1 MDAIEM
7 GEFKDYNVIFGNNGC
22 GKTSLT
28 RAFELLISKDKCI
41 EKYRTI
47 STAESPSIEFECKDG
62 SYKIEPNSN
71 IGAPSFK
78 VEIYNS
84 GFLHNNAPFN
94 SEFGL
99 KKLDDG
105 IIILE
110 GSVLGEETKEINQ
123 LKNCKEKVEKRK
135 KEIKDENSTETLSAK
150 QESEIKKYDEE
161 IEKIRKK
168 VTSKTIQIILDEI
181 KINNICE
188 VSKNKFKVQE
198 DALTNLEKDFDE
210 LDEAMKKFDDLK
222 EMELPKDYQTIKDK
236 LESLFSF
243 DIDKEAGQVSEE
255 IKEHMSKVG
264 REFIEKGIEL
274 QKKMPDNA
282 CPFCTQEITNNI
294 IQVYTS
300 YFNKRIEQFNQDSL
314 EVSGTLKKILEQW
327 NIKEILQSFERFEPF
342 MKKDFST
349 NKESLKNALEQIK
362 VLLEKLQKEVG
373 KKEGAKN
380 EKEFQGI
387 DKKLLENY
395 EKFQKC
401 VDETGNILK
410 QKKEQK
416 KKLDKLKTELKEA
429 RIKKAKHDSYDWQ
442 KSKEEAER
450 KLSVLNCRHERLNR
464 LLEKINKKLKGLYDQ
479 KRPDIETINNYLK
492 ALNLPKYSLD
502 KDYRIVLNSDALEN
516 SEAKIIL
523 SDGEK
528 TTLAFA
534 YFLARLKLFYKKEDL
549 KNLVVVIDDPIS
561 SLDEQR
567 IYNTTCLVA
576 KINQELAR
584 EKLSN
589 EENKAQ
595 VFVLTHNH
603 TFMARLINMI
613 GKHARYLQ
621 LERHQGQL
629 KIVCKDK
636 ANGYFDTFYLLL
648 FKEVYEFAKRETV
661 QDDFN
666 EAINYGNKIRI
677 LLESFLK
684 INFIDSFLGEDKT
697 FKEDNIKK
705 LIETADNQVRLSFS
719 NLPFSENEH
728 SIEDKDAL
736 TKKFLSIIK
745 GLHLESHGSVMDF
758 FSPYKISLEDVQE
771 FAKIA
776 INAMKI
782 LNPYQTHSYVESV
795 DKKLKTR
802 NNMRIVF
809 MGTPGFAEVI
819 LRALVGNKDIE
830 VVGLFTQM
838 DKPFGRKKELKAPET
853 KIYILENHLNIPIF
867 QPQSLKEP
875 EVQILK
881 ALKPDFI
888 VVVAYG
894 KILSKEVLSI
904 APCINVHASLL
915 PKYRGASPIHEM
927 ILNDDKIYGISTM
940 LMDTGLDSGD
950 ILESASFL
958 REDYLD
964 LETLRSK
971 LVHMGA
977 TLLLSTLKN
986 FSSITRKPQDH
997 AQASFCKK
1005 ITKADGLVG
1014 FKDAKSLFLKSLA
1027 FKSWPEIFL
1036 ENSLKLLGVELVE
1049 NEKSHKEGE
1058 ILEIDEKGVLVGC
1071 LKGSVRIARLQ
1082 AVGKKPLKAKD
1093 YLNGKRLKAGG
1104 ILT

>member
-1 MDAIEM
+1 MAINIKKIKSFKAFCGLDAIEM

-84 GFLHNNAPFN
+84 DFLHNNAPFN

-135 KEIKDENSTETLSAK
+135 KKIKDENSAETLSAK
-150 QESEIKKYDEE
+150 QESEIKKYDKE
-161 IEKIRKK
+161 IEKIRKEM
-168 VTSKTIQIILDEI
+168 TSKTIQITLDEI

-243 DIDKEAGQVSEE
+243 DMDKEAGQVSEE

-342 MKKDFST
+342 MKKDSST
-349 NKESLKNALEQIK
+349 NKESLKNTLEQIK
-362 VLLEKLQKEVG
+362 VLLEKLQKEVD
-373 KKEGAKN
+373 KKWGVKN
-380 EKEFQGI
+380 KEKFQET

-401 VDETGNILK
+401 VDETRNILK

-416 KKLDKLKTELKEA
+416 KKLEKLKKDLKEA
-429 RIKKAKHDSYDWQ
+429 KIKKAKHDSYDWQ
-442 KSKEEAER
+442 KSKEGTKR
-450 KLSVLNCRHERLNR
+450 KLSILNRGYERLNC
-464 LLEKINKKLKGLYDQ
+464 LLEKIDKKLKELYDQ

-516 SEAKIIL
+516 SEVKIIL

-549 KNLVVVIDDPIS
+549 KKLVVVIDDPIS

-589 EENKAQ
+589 KEDKAQ

-603 TFMARLINMI
+603 TFMARLINMV
-613 GKHARYLQ
+613 GTYACYFQ

-636 ANGYFDTFYLLL
+636 VKGYFDTFYLLL
-648 FKEVYEFAKRETV
+648 FKEVYAFAKKEKV
-661 QDDFN
+661 QDNFN
-666 EAINYGNKIRI
+666 EAINYGNKVRI

-684 INFIDSFLGEDKT
+684 INFIDSFLGEKSAFGEDK
-697 FKEDNIKK
+697 IKK

-719 NLPFSENEH
+719 NLPFSENGH

-736 TKKFLSIIK
+736 TEKFLSIIK

-758 FSPYKISLEDVQE
+758 FSPYKISLEDVQR

-782 LNPYQTHSYVESV
+782 LNPYQTQSYMESV
-795 DKKLKTR
+795 DKKTK
-802 NNMRIVF
+802 
-809 MGTPGFAEVI
+809 
-819 LRALVGNKDIE
+819 NKE
-830 VVGLFTQM
+830 
-838 DKPFGRKKELKAPET
+838 
-853 KIYILENHLNIPIF
+853 
-867 QPQSLKEP
+867 
-875 EVQILK
+875 
-881 ALKPDFI
+881 
-888 VVVAYG
+888 
-894 KILSKEVLSI
+894 
-904 APCINVHASLL
+904 
-915 PKYRGASPIHEM
+915 
-927 ILNDDKIYGISTM
+927 
-940 LMDTGLDSGD
+940 
-950 ILESASFL
+950 
-958 REDYLD
+958 
-964 LETLRSK
+964 
-971 LVHMGA
+971 
-977 TLLLSTLKN
+977 
-986 FSSITRKPQDH
+986 
-997 AQASFCKK
+997 
-1005 ITKADGLVG
+1005 
-1014 FKDAKSLFLKSLA
+1014 
-1027 FKSWPEIFL
+1027 
-1036 ENSLKLLGVELVE
+1036 
-1049 NEKSHKEGE
+1049 
-1058 ILEIDEKGVLVGC
+1058 
-1071 LKGSVRIARLQ
+1071 
-1082 AVGKKPLKAKD
+1082 
-1093 YLNGKRLKAGG
+1093 
-1104 ILT
+1104 

>member
-1 MDAIEM
+1 MAINIKKIKSFKAFCGLDAIEM

-28 RAFELLISKDKCI
+28 RAFELLISKNKCI

-84 GFLHNNAPFN
+84 DFLHNNAPFN

-99 KKLDDG
+99 KKLDDDT
-105 IIILE
+105 IILE
-110 GSVLGEETKEINQ
+110 SSVLGEETKEINQ
-123 LKNCKEKVEKRK
+123 LKNCKEKVEKRQK
-135 KEIKDENSTETLSAK
+135 KIKDENSAETLSAK

-168 VTSKTIQIILDEI
+168 VTSKTIQITLDEI

-300 YFNKRIEQFNQDSL
+300 YFNKSIEQFNQDSL

-342 MKKDFST
+342 MKKDSST

-362 VLLEKLQKEVG
+362 VLLEKLQKEVD
-373 KKEGAKN
+373 KKWGVKN
-380 EKEFQGI
+380 KEKFQET

-401 VDETGNILK
+401 VDETRNILK

-416 KKLDKLKTELKEA
+416 EKLEKLKTELKEA

-516 SEAKIIL
+516 SKAKIIL

-648 FKEVYEFAKRETV
+648 FKEMYEFAKRETV

-666 EAINYGNKIRI
+666 EAINYGNKVRI

-697 FKEDNIKK
+697 FKKEKIEK
-705 LIETADNQVRLSFS
+705 LIETADGEVELNFS
-719 NLPFSENEH
+719 KLPFSENEY

-736 TKKFLSIIK
+736 TEKFLSIIK
-745 GLHLESHGSVMDF
+745 GLHLESHGSIMDF
-758 FSPYKISLEDVQE
+758 FSPYKISLKDVQR
-771 FAKIA
+771 FARIA

-782 LNPYQTHSYVESV
+782 LNPYQTHSY
-795 DKKLKTR
+795 
-802 NNMRIVF
+802 M
-809 MGTPGFAEVI
+809 
-819 LRALVGNKDIE
+819 E
-830 VVGLFTQM
+830 VV
-838 DKPFGRKKELKAPET
+838 D
-853 KIYILENHLNIPIF
+853 
-867 QPQSLKEP
+867 
-875 EVQILK
+875 
-881 ALKPDFI
+881 
-888 VVVAYG
+888 
-894 KILSKEVLSI
+894 
-904 APCINVHASLL
+904 
-915 PKYRGASPIHEM
+915 
-927 ILNDDKIYGISTM
+927 
-940 LMDTGLDSGD
+940 
-950 ILESASFL
+950 
-958 REDYLD
+958 
-964 LETLRSK
+964 
-971 LVHMGA
+971 
-977 TLLLSTLKN
+977 
-986 FSSITRKPQDH
+986 
-997 AQASFCKK
+997 
-1005 ITKADGLVG
+1005 
-1014 FKDAKSLFLKSLA
+1014 
-1027 FKSWPEIFL
+1027 
-1036 ENSLKLLGVELVE
+1036 
-1049 NEKSHKEGE
+1049 
-1058 ILEIDEKGVLVGC
+1058 
-1071 LKGSVRIARLQ
+1071 
-1082 AVGKKPLKAKD
+1082 
-1093 YLNGKRLKAGG
+1093 
-1104 ILT
+1104 

>member
-28 RAFELLISKDKCI
+28 RAFELLIPKNKCI

-71 IGAPSFK
+71 IGVPSFK

-84 GFLHNNAPFN
+84 DFLHNNAPFN

-110 GSVLGEETKEINQ
+110 SSVLGEETKEINQ

-135 KEIKDENSTETLSAK
+135 KKIKDENSTETLSAK
-150 QESEIKKYDEE
+150 QESEIKKYDKE
-161 IEKIRKK
+161 IEKIRKEM
-168 VTSKTIQIILDEI
+168 TSKTIQITLDEI
-181 KINNICE
+181 KINNFCE
-188 VSKNKFKVQE
+188 VSKNHFKYQE

-210 LDEAMKKFDDLK
+210 LNEAMKEFDDLK
-222 EMELPKDYQTIKDK
+222 EMKLPKDYQTIKDK

-294 IQVYTS
+294 IQAYTS
-300 YFNKRIEQFNQDSL
+300 YFNKSIEQFNQKSL
-314 EVSGTLKKILEQW
+314 KMSETLKKILEQW

-373 KKEGAKN
+373 KKEGVKN
-380 EKEFQGI
+380 EKEFQET
-387 DKKLLENY
+387 DKKLSENY
-395 EKFQKC
+395 ENLQKC
-401 VDETGNILK
+401 VNETRNILN
-410 QKKEQK
+410 QKKEQEE
-416 KKLDKLKTELKEA
+416 KLEKLKKELKEA

-442 KSKEEAER
+442 KSKEEDER

-516 SEAKIIL
+516 SKAKIIL

-534 YFLARLKLFYKKEDL
+534 YFLAHLKLFYKKEDL

-661 QDDFN
+661 QDNLN
-666 EAINYGNKIRI
+666 EAINYGNKVRI

-697 FKEDNIKK
+697 FKKEKIKK
-705 LIETADNQVRLSFS
+705 LIETADGEVELNFS
-719 NLPFSENEH
+719 KLPFSENEH

-736 TKKFLSIIK
+736 TEKFLSIIK
-745 GLHLESHGSVMDF
+745 GLHLESHGSIMDF
-758 FSPYKISLEDVQE
+758 FSPYKISLKDVQR
-771 FAKIA
+771 FARIA

-782 LNPYQTHSYVESV
+782 LNPYQTHSYMGSV
-795 DKKLKTR
+795 D
-802 NNMRIVF
+802 
-809 MGTPGFAEVI
+809 
-819 LRALVGNKDIE
+819 
-830 VVGLFTQM
+830 
-838 DKPFGRKKELKAPET
+838 
-853 KIYILENHLNIPIF
+853 
-867 QPQSLKEP
+867 
-875 EVQILK
+875 
-881 ALKPDFI
+881 
-888 VVVAYG
+888 
-894 KILSKEVLSI
+894 
-904 APCINVHASLL
+904 
-915 PKYRGASPIHEM
+915 
-927 ILNDDKIYGISTM
+927 
-940 LMDTGLDSGD
+940 
-950 ILESASFL
+950 
-958 REDYLD
+958 
-964 LETLRSK
+964 
-971 LVHMGA
+971 
-977 TLLLSTLKN
+977 
-986 FSSITRKPQDH
+986 
-997 AQASFCKK
+997 
-1005 ITKADGLVG
+1005 
-1014 FKDAKSLFLKSLA
+1014 
-1027 FKSWPEIFL
+1027 
-1036 ENSLKLLGVELVE
+1036 
-1049 NEKSHKEGE
+1049 
-1058 ILEIDEKGVLVGC
+1058 
-1071 LKGSVRIARLQ
+1071 
-1082 AVGKKPLKAKD
+1082 
-1093 YLNGKRLKAGG
+1093 
-1104 ILT
+1104 

>member
-1 MDAIEM
+1 MAINIKKIKSFKAFCGLDAIEM

-28 RAFELLISKDKCI
+28 RAFELLIPKNKHI

-47 STAESPSIEFECKDG
+47 STAESPSIEFECKDK

-71 IGAPSFK
+71 IKEPSFK

-84 GFLHNNAPFN
+84 DFLHNNAPFN

-105 IIILE
+105 VIILE

-123 LKNCKEKVEKRK
+123 LKDFKEKVEKRQK
-135 KEIKDENSTETLSAK
+135 KIKGENSAETLSAK
-150 QESEIKKYDEE
+150 QESAIKKCDEE
-161 IEKIRKK
+161 IEKIRKE
-168 VTSKTIQIILDEI
+168 VTSKPIQITLDDI
-181 KINNICE
+181 KVDDICK

-198 DALTNLEKDFDE
+198 DTLTNLEKDFDE
-210 LDEAMKKFDDLK
+210 LGEAMKKFDDLK
-222 EMELPKDYQTIKDK
+222 EMELPKDYQTIKDELK
-236 LESLFSF
+236 SLFSF

-255 IKEHMSKVG
+255 IKEHISKVG

-282 CPFCTQEITNNI
+282 CPFCTQKITNNI

-300 YFNKRIEQFNQDSL
+300 YFNKSIEQFKQDSS

-342 MKKDFST
+342 MKKDSSI

-362 VLLEKLQKEVG
+362 VLLEKLQKEVD
-373 KKEGAKN
+373 KKWVVKN
-380 EKEFQGI
+380 KEKFQET

-401 VDETGNILK
+401 VDETRNILK

-416 KKLDKLKTELKEA
+416 EKLEKLKTELKEA

-442 KSKEEAER
+442 KSKEETER

-589 EENKAQ
+589 KEDKAQ

-603 TFMARLINMI
+603 TFMARLINMV
-613 GKHARYLQ
+613 GTYACYFQ

-636 ANGYFDTFYLLL
+636 VKGYFDTFYLLL
-648 FKEVYEFAKRETV
+648 FKEVYAFAKKEKV
-661 QDDFN
+661 QDNFN

-684 INFIDSFLGEDKT
+684 INFIDSFLGEQSAFEEDK
-697 FKEDNIKK
+697 IKK
-705 LIETADNQVRLSFS
+705 LIETADGEVELNFS
-719 NLPFSENEH
+719 KLPFSENEH

-736 TKKFLSIIK
+736 TEKFLSIIK

-758 FSPYKISLEDVQE
+758 FSPYKISLEDVQR

-782 LNPYQTHSYVESV
+782 LNPYQTQSYMESV
-795 DKKLKTR
+795 DKKTK
-802 NNMRIVF
+802 
-809 MGTPGFAEVI
+809 
-819 LRALVGNKDIE
+819 NKE
-830 VVGLFTQM
+830 
-838 DKPFGRKKELKAPET
+838 
-853 KIYILENHLNIPIF
+853 
-867 QPQSLKEP
+867 
-875 EVQILK
+875 
-881 ALKPDFI
+881 
-888 VVVAYG
+888 
-894 KILSKEVLSI
+894 
-904 APCINVHASLL
+904 
-915 PKYRGASPIHEM
+915 
-927 ILNDDKIYGISTM
+927 
-940 LMDTGLDSGD
+940 
-950 ILESASFL
+950 
-958 REDYLD
+958 
-964 LETLRSK
+964 
-971 LVHMGA
+971 
-977 TLLLSTLKN
+977 
-986 FSSITRKPQDH
+986 
-997 AQASFCKK
+997 
-1005 ITKADGLVG
+1005 
-1014 FKDAKSLFLKSLA
+1014 
-1027 FKSWPEIFL
+1027 
-1036 ENSLKLLGVELVE
+1036 
-1049 NEKSHKEGE
+1049 
-1058 ILEIDEKGVLVGC
+1058 
-1071 LKGSVRIARLQ
+1071 
-1082 AVGKKPLKAKD
+1082 
-1093 YLNGKRLKAGG
+1093 
-1104 ILT
+1104 

>member
-1 MDAIEM
+1 MAINIKKIKSFKAFCGLDAIEM
-7 GEFKDYNVIFGNNGC
+7 DEFEHYNIIFGNNGC

-28 RAFELLISKDKCI
+28 RAFELLISKNKHI

-71 IGAPSFK
+71 IGVPSFK

-84 GFLHNNAPFN
+84 DFLHNNAPFN
-94 SEFGL
+94 SEFEL

-123 LKNCKEKVEKRK
+123 LKNCKEKVEKRQK
-135 KEIKDENSTETLSAK
+135 KIKDENDTETLSAK

-168 VTSKTIQIILDEI
+168 VTSKTIQITPNEI
-181 KINNICE
+181 KINNICK

-314 EVSGTLKKILEQW
+314 EVSGILKKILEQW
-327 NIKEILQSFERFEPF
+327 NIMEILQSFERFEPF

-349 NKESLKNALEQIK
+349 NKESLENALEQIK

-502 KDYRIVLNSDALEN
+502 KDYRIVLNSVDLEN
-516 SEAKIIL
+516 SEAKMIL
-523 SDGEK
+523 SDSEK

-549 KNLVVVIDDPIS
+549 KKLVVVIDDPIS

-589 EENKAQ
+589 KEDKAQ

-603 TFMARLINMI
+603 TFMACLINMV
-613 GKHARYLQ
+613 GKHACYFQ

-629 KIVCKDK
+629 KIVCK
-636 ANGYFDTFYLLL
+636 NEVVGYFDTFYLLL
-648 FKEVYEFAKRETV
+648 FKEVYVFAKKEKV

-666 EAINYGNKIRI
+666 EAINYGNKVRV
-677 LLESFLK
+677 LLEGFLK
-684 INFIDSFLGEDKT
+684 INFINSFLGANSVFDEDK
-697 FKEDNIKK
+697 IKK

-719 NLPFSENEH
+719 NLPFSNEH
-728 SIEDKDAL
+728 SIKDKDAL
-736 TKKFLSIIK
+736 TEKFLSIIK
-745 GLHLESHGSVMDF
+745 GLHLESHGSVADVF
-758 FSPYKISLEDVQE
+758 NPYKISLKDVQR
-771 FAKIA
+771 FARIA

-782 LNPYQTHSYVESV
+782 LNPYQTHSY
-795 DKKLKTR
+795 
-802 NNMRIVF
+802 M
-809 MGTPGFAEVI
+809 
-819 LRALVGNKDIE
+819 E
-830 VVGLFTQM
+830 VV
-838 DKPFGRKKELKAPET
+838 D
-853 KIYILENHLNIPIF
+853 
-867 QPQSLKEP
+867 
-875 EVQILK
+875 
-881 ALKPDFI
+881 
-888 VVVAYG
+888 
-894 KILSKEVLSI
+894 
-904 APCINVHASLL
+904 
-915 PKYRGASPIHEM
+915 
-927 ILNDDKIYGISTM
+927 
-940 LMDTGLDSGD
+940 
-950 ILESASFL
+950 
-958 REDYLD
+958 
-964 LETLRSK
+964 
-971 LVHMGA
+971 
-977 TLLLSTLKN
+977 
-986 FSSITRKPQDH
+986 
-997 AQASFCKK
+997 
-1005 ITKADGLVG
+1005 
-1014 FKDAKSLFLKSLA
+1014 
-1027 FKSWPEIFL
+1027 
-1036 ENSLKLLGVELVE
+1036 
-1049 NEKSHKEGE
+1049 
-1058 ILEIDEKGVLVGC
+1058 
-1071 LKGSVRIARLQ
+1071 
-1082 AVGKKPLKAKD
+1082 
-1093 YLNGKRLKAGG
+1093 
-1104 ILT
+1104 

>member
-1 MDAIEM
+1 MAINIKKIKSFKAFCGLDAIEM

-28 RAFELLISKDKCI
+28 RAFELLISKNKCI

-62 SYKIEPNSN
+62 SYKIEPNGN

-84 GFLHNNAPFN
+84 DFLHNNAPFN

-123 LKNCKEKVEKRK
+123 LKDFKEKVEKEK
-135 KEIKDENSTETLSAK
+135 KKIKDENSTETLSAK
-150 QESEIKKYDEE
+150 QESEIKKYDKE
-161 IEKIRKK
+161 IEKIRKEM
-168 VTSKTIQIILDEI
+168 TSKTIQITLDEI

-255 IKEHMSKVG
+255 IKEHISKVG

-349 NKESLKNALEQIK
+349 NKESLKKALEQIK
-362 VLLEKLQKEVG
+362 VLLEKLQKEVD
-373 KKEGAKN
+373 KKWGVKN
-380 EKEFQGI
+380 KEKFQET

-401 VDETGNILK
+401 VDETRNILN

-416 KKLDKLKTELKEA
+416 EKLDKLKTELKEA

-442 KSKEEAER
+442 KSKEEAKR
-450 KLSVLNCRHERLNR
+450 KLSILNCRHERLKH
-464 LLEKINKKLKGLYDQ
+464 LLEKIDKKLKGLYDQ

-502 KDYRIVLNSDALEN
+502 KDYRIVLNSNALEN

-534 YFLARLKLFYKKEDL
+534 YFLARLKLFYKKKDL

-589 EENKAQ
+589 EEDKAQ

-621 LERHQGQL
+621 LGRHQGQL

-636 ANGYFDTFYLLL
+636 TNGYFDTFYLLL

-666 EAINYGNKIRI
+666 EAINYGNKVRI

-697 FKEDNIKK
+697 FKKEKIEK
-705 LIETADNQVRLSFS
+705 LIETADGEVELNFS
-719 NLPFSENEH
+719 KLPFSENEY

-736 TKKFLSIIK
+736 TEKFLSIIK
-745 GLHLESHGSVMDF
+745 GLHLESHGSIMDF
-758 FSPYKISLEDVQE
+758 FSPYKISLKDVQR
-771 FAKIA
+771 FARIA

-782 LNPYQTHSYVESV
+782 LNPYQTHSY
-795 DKKLKTR
+795 L
-802 NNMRIVF
+802 
-809 MGTPGFAEVI
+809 
-819 LRALVGNKDIE
+819 
-830 VVGLFTQM
+830 
-838 DKPFGRKKELKAPET
+838 
-853 KIYILENHLNIPIF
+853 
-867 QPQSLKEP
+867 
-875 EVQILK
+875 
-881 ALKPDFI
+881 
-888 VVVAYG
+888 YG
-894 KILSKEVLSI
+894 
-904 APCINVHASLL
+904 
-915 PKYRGASPIHEM
+915 
-927 ILNDDKIYGISTM
+927 
-940 LMDTGLDSGD
+940 SG
-950 ILESASFL
+950 
-958 REDYLD
+958 
-964 LETLRSK
+964 
-971 LVHMGA
+971 G
-977 TLLLSTLKN
+977 LKN
-986 FSSITRKPQDH
+986 
-997 AQASFCKK
+997 
-1005 ITKADGLVG
+1005 
-1014 FKDAKSLFLKSLA
+1014 
-1027 FKSWPEIFL
+1027 
-1036 ENSLKLLGVELVE
+1036 
-1049 NEKSHKEGE
+1049 
-1058 ILEIDEKGVLVGC
+1058 
-1071 LKGSVRIARLQ
+1071 
-1082 AVGKKPLKAKD
+1082 
-1093 YLNGKRLKAGG
+1093 
-1104 ILT
+1104 

>member
-28 RAFELLISKDKCI
+28 RAFELLISKNKCI

-84 GFLHNNAPFN
+84 DFLHNNAPFN

-110 GSVLGEETKEINQ
+110 SSVLGEETKEINQ
-123 LKNCKEKVEKRK
+123 LKNCKEKVEKRQK
-135 KEIKDENSTETLSAK
+135 KIKDENSTETLSAK

-168 VTSKTIQIILDEI
+168 VTSKTIQITLDEI

-300 YFNKRIEQFNQDSL
+300 YFNKSIEQFNQDSL

-342 MKKDFST
+342 MKKDSST

-362 VLLEKLQKEVG
+362 VLLEKLQKEVD
-373 KKEGAKN
+373 KKWGVKN
-380 EKEFQGI
+380 KEKFQET

-401 VDETGNILK
+401 VDETRNILK
-410 QKKEQK
+410 QKKGQK
-416 KKLDKLKTELKEA
+416 EKLEKLKTELKEA

-479 KRPDIETINNYLK
+479 KRPDIKTINNYLK

-523 SDGEK
+523 NDGEK

-534 YFLARLKLFYKKEDL
+534 YFLACLKLFYKKEDL

-666 EAINYGNKIRI
+666 EAINYGNKVRI

-697 FKEDNIKK
+697 FKKEKIEK
-705 LIETADNQVRLSFS
+705 LIETADGEVELNFS
-719 NLPFSENEH
+719 KLPFSENEH

-736 TKKFLSIIK
+736 TEKFLSIIK
-745 GLHLESHGSVMDF
+745 GLHLESHGSIMDF
-758 FSPYKISLEDVQE
+758 FSPYKISLKDVQR
-771 FAKIA
+771 FARIA

-782 LNPYQTHSYVESV
+782 LNPYQTHSY
-795 DKKLKTR
+795 
-802 NNMRIVF
+802 M
-809 MGTPGFAEVI
+809 
-819 LRALVGNKDIE
+819 E
-830 VVGLFTQM
+830 VV
-838 DKPFGRKKELKAPET
+838 D
-853 KIYILENHLNIPIF
+853 
-867 QPQSLKEP
+867 
-875 EVQILK
+875 
-881 ALKPDFI
+881 
-888 VVVAYG
+888 
-894 KILSKEVLSI
+894 
-904 APCINVHASLL
+904 
-915 PKYRGASPIHEM
+915 
-927 ILNDDKIYGISTM
+927 
-940 LMDTGLDSGD
+940 
-950 ILESASFL
+950 
-958 REDYLD
+958 
-964 LETLRSK
+964 
-971 LVHMGA
+971 
-977 TLLLSTLKN
+977 
-986 FSSITRKPQDH
+986 
-997 AQASFCKK
+997 
-1005 ITKADGLVG
+1005 
-1014 FKDAKSLFLKSLA
+1014 
-1027 FKSWPEIFL
+1027 
-1036 ENSLKLLGVELVE
+1036 
-1049 NEKSHKEGE
+1049 
-1058 ILEIDEKGVLVGC
+1058 
-1071 LKGSVRIARLQ
+1071 
-1082 AVGKKPLKAKD
+1082 
-1093 YLNGKRLKAGG
+1093 
-1104 ILT
+1104 

>member
-1 MDAIEM
+1 MAINIKKIKSFKAFCGLDAIEM

-84 GFLHNNAPFN
+84 DFLHNNAPFN

-123 LKNCKEKVEKRK
+123 LKNCREKVEKRQK
-135 KEIKDENSTETLSAK
+135 KIKDENDTETLSAK
-150 QESEIKKYDEE
+150 QESEIKKYDKE
-161 IEKIRKK
+161 IEKIRKEM
-168 VTSKTIQIILDEI
+168 TSKTIQITLDEI

-243 DIDKEAGQVSEE
+243 DIDKKAGQVSKE

-314 EVSGTLKKILEQW
+314 EISGTLKKILEQW

-342 MKKDFST
+342 MKKDSST

-380 EKEFQGI
+380 EKEFQKI

-429 RIKKAKHDSYDWQ
+429 RIKKAKHDSYDCQ

-450 KLSVLNCRHERLNR
+450 KLSILNRRHERLNR
-464 LLEKINKKLKGLYDQ
+464 LLEKIDKKLKELYDQ
-479 KRPDIETINNYLK
+479 KRPDIKTINNYLK

-589 EENKAQ
+589 NEDKEDKAQ

-603 TFMARLINMI
+603 TFMARLINMV
-613 GKHARYLQ
+613 GKHARYFQ

-629 KIVCKDK
+629 KIVCKDEVK
-636 ANGYFDTFYLLL
+636 GYFDTFYLLL

-666 EAINYGNKIRI
+666 EAINYGNKVRI

-684 INFIDSFLGEDKT
+684 INFINSFLGEKSAFGEDK
-697 FKEDNIKK
+697 IKK

-719 NLPFSENEH
+719 NL
-728 SIEDKDAL
+728 
-736 TKKFLSIIK
+736 
-745 GLHLESHGSVMDF
+745 
-758 FSPYKISLEDVQE
+758 
-771 FAKIA
+771 
-776 INAMKI
+776 
-782 LNPYQTHSYVESV
+782 
-795 DKKLKTR
+795 
-802 NNMRIVF
+802 
-809 MGTPGFAEVI
+809 
-819 LRALVGNKDIE
+819 
-830 VVGLFTQM
+830 
-838 DKPFGRKKELKAPET
+838 
-853 KIYILENHLNIPIF
+853 
-867 QPQSLKEP
+867 
-875 EVQILK
+875 
-881 ALKPDFI
+881 
-888 VVVAYG
+888 
-894 KILSKEVLSI
+894 
-904 APCINVHASLL
+904 
-915 PKYRGASPIHEM
+915 
-927 ILNDDKIYGISTM
+927 
-940 LMDTGLDSGD
+940 
-950 ILESASFL
+950 
-958 REDYLD
+958 
-964 LETLRSK
+964 
-971 LVHMGA
+971 
-977 TLLLSTLKN
+977 
-986 FSSITRKPQDH
+986 
-997 AQASFCKK
+997 
-1005 ITKADGLVG
+1005 
-1014 FKDAKSLFLKSLA
+1014 
-1027 FKSWPEIFL
+1027 
-1036 ENSLKLLGVELVE
+1036 
-1049 NEKSHKEGE
+1049 
-1058 ILEIDEKGVLVGC
+1058 
-1071 LKGSVRIARLQ
+1071 
-1082 AVGKKPLKAKD
+1082 
-1093 YLNGKRLKAGG
+1093 
-1104 ILT
+1104 

>member
-1 MDAIEM
+1 MAINIKKIKSFKAFCGLDAIEM
-7 GEFKDYNVIFGNNGC
+7 SEFKDYNVIFGNNGC

-28 RAFELLISKDKCI
+28 RAFELLIPKNKHI

-47 STAESPSIEFECKDG
+47 STAESPSIEFECKDE

-71 IGAPSFK
+71 VKEPSFK

-84 GFLHNNAPFN
+84 DFLHNNAPFN

-105 IIILE
+105 VIILE

-123 LKNCKEKVEKRK
+123 LKNCREKVEKRQK
-135 KEIKDENSTETLSAK
+135 KIKDENSTETLSAK
-150 QESEIKKYDEE
+150 QESAIKKCDEE
-161 IEKIRKK
+161 IEKIRKE
-168 VTSKTIQIILDEI
+168 VTSKTIQITLDEI

-188 VSKNKFKVQE
+188 VSKDKFKVQE
-198 DALTNLEKDFDE
+198 DALTNLKKDFDE
-210 LDEAMKKFDDLK
+210 LNEAMKEFDDLK

-243 DIDKEAGQVSEE
+243 DIDKEVGQVSEE
-255 IKEHMSKVG
+255 IKEHISKVG

-274 QKKMPDNA
+274 QKEMPDNA

-294 IQVYTS
+294 IQAYTS

-342 MKKDFST
+342 MKKDSST
-349 NKESLKNALEQIK
+349 NKESLENALDQIK
-362 VLLEKLQKEVG
+362 VLLEKLQKEVD
-373 KKEGAKN
+373 KKEGVKN
-380 EKEFQGI
+380 KEKFQET
-387 DKKLLENY
+387 DKKLSENY
-395 EKFQKC
+395 KKLQKC
-401 VDETGNILK
+401 VNETRNILN

-416 KKLDKLKTELKEA
+416 KKLEKLKTELKEA
-429 RIKKAKHDSYDWQ
+429 RIKKVKHDSYDSQ
-442 KSKEEAER
+442 KSKEEAKR
-450 KLSVLNCRHERLNR
+450 KLSILNRGHERLKC
-464 LLEKINKKLKGLYDQ
+464 LLEKIDNKLKELNDQ

-589 EENKAQ
+589 EKDRAQ

-603 TFMARLINMI
+603 TFMARLINMV
-613 GKHARYLQ
+613 GKHARYFQ

-636 ANGYFDTFYLLL
+636 AKGYFDTFYLLL
-648 FKEVYEFAKRETV
+648 FKEVYAFAKKETV

-697 FKEDNIKK
+697 FKEDKIKK
-705 LIETADNQVRLSFS
+705 LIEETDNQVRLSFS
-719 NLPFSENEH
+719 NLPFSENGH

-736 TKKFLSIIK
+736 TEKFLSIIK
-745 GLHLESHGSVMDF
+745 GLHLDSHGSVMDF
-758 FSPYKISLEDVQE
+758 FSPYKISLENVQE

-782 LNPYQTHSYVESV
+782 LNPYQTKSYMESV
-795 DKKLKTR
+795 DKKTK
-802 NNMRIVF
+802 
-809 MGTPGFAEVI
+809 
-819 LRALVGNKDIE
+819 NKE
-830 VVGLFTQM
+830 
-838 DKPFGRKKELKAPET
+838 
-853 KIYILENHLNIPIF
+853 
-867 QPQSLKEP
+867 
-875 EVQILK
+875 
-881 ALKPDFI
+881 
-888 VVVAYG
+888 
-894 KILSKEVLSI
+894 
-904 APCINVHASLL
+904 
-915 PKYRGASPIHEM
+915 
-927 ILNDDKIYGISTM
+927 
-940 LMDTGLDSGD
+940 
-950 ILESASFL
+950 
-958 REDYLD
+958 
-964 LETLRSK
+964 
-971 LVHMGA
+971 
-977 TLLLSTLKN
+977 
-986 FSSITRKPQDH
+986 
-997 AQASFCKK
+997 
-1005 ITKADGLVG
+1005 
-1014 FKDAKSLFLKSLA
+1014 
-1027 FKSWPEIFL
+1027 
-1036 ENSLKLLGVELVE
+1036 
-1049 NEKSHKEGE
+1049 
-1058 ILEIDEKGVLVGC
+1058 
-1071 LKGSVRIARLQ
+1071 
-1082 AVGKKPLKAKD
+1082 
-1093 YLNGKRLKAGG
+1093 
-1104 ILT
+1104 

>member
-7 GEFKDYNVIFGNNGC
+7 GEFKNYNVIFGNNGC

-28 RAFELLISKDKCI
+28 RAFELLISKNKHI

-47 STAESPSIEFECKDG
+47 STAESPSIEFECEDG

-71 IGAPSFK
+71 IGVPSFK

-84 GFLHNNAPFN
+84 DFLHNNAPFN

-123 LKNCKEKVEKRK
+123 LKNCREKVEKRQK
-135 KEIKDENSTETLSAK
+135 KIKDENDTETLSAE
-150 QESEIKKYDEE
+150 QESKIKEYDEE
-161 IEKIRKK
+161 IEKIRKE
-168 VTSKTIQIILDEI
+168 VTSKIKITLDEI

-188 VSKNKFKVQE
+188 VSKDDFKVQE

-210 LDEAMKKFDDLK
+210 LDKAMKKFDDLK

-236 LESLFSF
+236 LESLFLF
-243 DIDKEAGQVSEE
+243 DIDKEVGQVSEE

-274 QKKMPDNA
+274 QKEMPDNA

-294 IQVYTS
+294 IQAYTS
-300 YFNKRIEQFNQDSL
+300 YFNKSIEQFKQDSL

-362 VLLEKLQKEVG
+362 VLLEKLQKEVD
-373 KKEGAKN
+373 KKEGVEN
-380 EKEFQGI
+380 EKEFQEI
-387 DKKLLENY
+387 DKKLSEIYKKL
-395 EKFQKC
+395 QQC
-401 VDETGNILK
+401 VGETGNILN

-429 RIKKAKHDSYDWQ
+429 KIKKAKHDSYDWQ
-442 KSKEEAER
+442 KSKEGAKR
-450 KLSVLNCRHERLNR
+450 KLSILNRGYERLNC
-464 LLEKINKKLKGLYDQ
+464 LLEKIDKKLKELYDQ

-528 TTLAFA
+528 TTLTFA

-549 KNLVVVIDDPIS
+549 KKLVVVIDDPIS

-589 EENKAQ
+589 EKEEKEKAQ

-613 GKHARYLQ
+613 GKHACYFQ

-629 KIVCKDK
+629 KIVCKNK
-636 ANGYFDTFYLLL
+636 VKGYFDTFYLLL
-648 FKEVYEFAKRETV
+648 FKEVYAFAKKEKV
-661 QDDFN
+661 QDNFN

-684 INFIDSFLGEDKT
+684 INFIDSFLGENSAFGEDK
-697 FKEDNIKK
+697 IKK

-719 NLPFSENEH
+719 NLPFSENGH
-728 SIEDKDAL
+728 SIENKDAL
-736 TKKFLSIIK
+736 TEKFLSIIK

-758 FSPYKISLEDVQE
+758 FSPYKISLEDVQK

-782 LNPYQTHSYVESV
+782 LNPYQTHSYMVSV
-795 DKKLKTR
+795 D
-802 NNMRIVF
+802 
-809 MGTPGFAEVI
+809 
-819 LRALVGNKDIE
+819 
-830 VVGLFTQM
+830 
-838 DKPFGRKKELKAPET
+838 
-853 KIYILENHLNIPIF
+853 
-867 QPQSLKEP
+867 
-875 EVQILK
+875 
-881 ALKPDFI
+881 
-888 VVVAYG
+888 
-894 KILSKEVLSI
+894 
-904 APCINVHASLL
+904 
-915 PKYRGASPIHEM
+915 
-927 ILNDDKIYGISTM
+927 
-940 LMDTGLDSGD
+940 
-950 ILESASFL
+950 
-958 REDYLD
+958 
-964 LETLRSK
+964 
-971 LVHMGA
+971 
-977 TLLLSTLKN
+977 
-986 FSSITRKPQDH
+986 
-997 AQASFCKK
+997 
-1005 ITKADGLVG
+1005 
-1014 FKDAKSLFLKSLA
+1014 
-1027 FKSWPEIFL
+1027 
-1036 ENSLKLLGVELVE
+1036 
-1049 NEKSHKEGE
+1049 
-1058 ILEIDEKGVLVGC
+1058 
-1071 LKGSVRIARLQ
+1071 
-1082 AVGKKPLKAKD
+1082 
-1093 YLNGKRLKAGG
+1093 
-1104 ILT
+1104 